1 MNDGDV
7 EVVIIGALDTSIPAL
22 VHVREAIQ
30 YSDENKY
37 PDATIGQGKWCFS
50 VGDHRE
56 FWSGVKVIGTND
68 DL

>member
-1 MNDGDV
+1 VNDGDV

-37 PDATIGQGKWCFS
+37 PDATIGQGK
-50 VGDHRE
+50 
-56 FWSGVKVIGTND
+56 
-68 DL
+68 